1 MAITCTLGRDNIIKL
16 LDAVYKKM
24 LTTPAGE
31 TFDVKQYINY
41 MYNGFKE
48 AQGSDV
54 ALQYVQQIPYII
66 GSVEAQLGGEL
77 SLNIPI
83 EELRQITRAFR
94 NVDTGLSAIEKYLGL
109 APLTPEELAAEAKYK
124 ANTPVGTI
132 SDPIDPDAEIEEIE
146 LKSRTIFSGT
156 GQEFITLDP
165 TKKTDTTV
173 ERLDKDKTRIY
184 NTISRIHRTTF
195 QFDTTLGNPI
205 YQGQEI
211 TLVPI
216 ALNKMPDAQMTKETS
231 DLLLRMN
238 SINKNETGTGDVTL
252 PSEVFMLVISDK
264 KGVPL
269 YFDEDGNITTKEN
282 GKYAYQTLREVR
294 KDSSGKYIV
303 TNMYGKENK
312 IILPGEEARLRRK
325 EMGYSSSVEF
335 REKTGKTIQEFA
347 KEIEAEQQAE
357 AKQLYDLRQELIKGK
372 KFILPIT
379 GASEGVS
386 NTSIKNLKIN
396 QLESFYARESNG
408 KTLSELIIGN
418 IQTLDKPSYGFG
430 SGETVIKLGNGTIVQ
445 LDRSD
450 IKPDLATKI
459 AEVLTSD
466 ELTPTQ
472 RFDWYTQFYAKE
484 IVNIPNSTRRHQV
497 YIDKDTG
504 VLTFKYFTFTGKQI
518 ELSDSK
524 VNPSTT
530 LNLGDKN
537 LVEDNKKKIFEIL
550 MTGKTS
556 EAGKYYP
563 AKFDYSQPLLSSG
576 TYMDYVD
583 GERVEKSY
591 IDFLRQQDGEIILGK
606 KGVPLF
612 NAYVKFGLPTG
623 ILGEIT
629 NDQSEKVD
637 NRSEVRKFKDRMVE
651 VVLFAEPKS
660 ITAEVVRAFVS
671 NEDQVVAAMK
681 KGQKV
686 PEVYSLDVKIDG
698 QEGTHRIYGATAQ
711 PNVGDKLYLEVS
723 DEVFNGF
730 MYKDSVKLRTEVNG
744 NIIDM
749 GSLAETDFNNK
760 EARREPVPV
769 QTVTA
774 ERTAEADAVESVEPF
789 SKTVTGDQAKVG
801 DVNIT
806 NPPYTNQP
814 EDSTDIS
821 DLIDGFELNRSSKL
835 PNNVTAAQIEKAI
848 EWWKNSPLAQ
858 YIKLIQA
865 ANIVNSDVYA
875 KFVAAGA
882 RLITDKNL
890 DLDGKLGAIIIN
902 PTTGGTMVDGY
913 HEAWH
918 VFSQLFLTKEEKR
931 ALYDEVRKLKP
942 EYANLSSREIEEM
955 LAEDFRSYALNPK
968 VIKGQPKRN
977 TLFRRILNFLKKLFR
992 ITPSTADLI
1001 RGEELATEGVAG
1013 ELFQNLYFASKNPAL
1028 LNNYTPLI
1036 SNVLF
1041 DELNRGI
1048 EQVNND
1054 QEDALDEID
1063 SALVIESLDS
1073 LLSTVVDNTFEKKG
1087 ALDAAVSII
1096 SNENNKSQFFDF
1108 ARKRF
1113 LKDIE
1118 NIQGQLNVKPAVSFN
1133 SFETLQ
1139 NLEDN
1144 AVAIIRSNK
1153 GDDKYIFLKGQV
1165 EDFSNLNLDTKS
1177 GERIKG
1183 ELYKGT
1189 IEIIGDYYSHKTI
1202 KSKDKDAV
1210 DIIVVNSI
1218 EEAQAQFDA
1227 YEKGEATSFT
1237 DIELFPD
1244 RTVGAFEVDY
1254 DQAALLDNLRVLQA
1268 ATDNWD
1274 KVIKYFEEK
1283 SSFNIMTKKVKIQET
1298 DPEND
1303 TQDEDA
1309 QLDATKSQ
1317 KFDKGADVNLL
1328 EIVDKEVVYILK
1340 SLFAVTR
1347 DSRGKPVYEYNKLG
1361 YKKLAN
1367 YKKVWNAVV
1376 RATNSTKDPRQ
1387 MYKNIQ
1393 DAIATYP
1400 ELEQLIKFRLPNPES
1415 IGAEGTIGN
1424 KMRSFG
1430 IVTSFWSVFSLP
1442 RVPYMQLTVFRNQYE
1457 EVDNRGNKK
1466 ITRSETSGVEVTNAS
1481 TDISN
1486 TIRKFEASFAARL
1499 DSAFTRRDVDNNT
1512 TLKLDKIIE
1521 QFSDRSGNF
1530 KTGSEFLFLNAMGFN
1545 LDDLGKIKQE
1555 LSDPNNA
1562 KYFGVS
1568 YIFDTIRDLNN
1579 AQKAGSMTD
1588 GARRILNS
1596 FMRNPITALR
1606 NGIDPG
1612 VIGLKDSFVFKKGSK
1627 QSTQIDRIVTL
1638 QNKFGSTASTFSVQN
1653 PEKNRV
1659 NEHIND
1665 SSLTVIADAINTANG
1680 RTDMYR
1686 FGSTAKH
1693 LDPSINPFAES
1704 SLAIRSMFLPDNTRR
1719 PNRSVMVETISGTQT
1734 INTVIGQNGSIRD
1747 GAVTGSNTTS
1757 LDKRGKFIQEM
1768 HTFLKTGRVELM
1780 RPGSKS
1786 SSFGWRIDGGIA
1798 TSAINKKDAHLY
1810 VDIESLLPNTAGE
1823 ADAIE
1828 TIMIPY
1834 LSSELK
1840 RINIYNESPEAKNYV
1855 GYNREFKNGKT
1866 FGESFVYFDGILTED
1881 TQNEILEK
1889 VKSPGVKL
1897 QDYLKTDPELAKKIK
1912 AQIKGYFTNK
1922 TNELYNYLKQAPFV
1936 DKTLMDRLKFDNLT
1950 NEQREKTLVKAFMY
1964 NYWIHNMETSILFLG
1979 DIAQY
1984 DHKKQELHKRI
1995 SGLISNGPRVRTD
2008 IDAQTFSQYLGETSY
2023 AASENITPIMYKGYV
2038 NTAIMQ
2044 EVQRESI
2051 YADVIRKGLTADY
2064 ERRYKN
2070 RNIPNKEALIKERVE
2085 KEVAKY
2091 SAKELKEADGQGY
2104 ITFDAYR
2111 MLKVLQ
2117 KKWSDAQENL
2127 YQRIINKEDVKAS
2140 EIIEMFPVYKLQN
2153 FGFVEGTVLPVTA
2166 MHKFALMPL
2175 IPSMIKG
2182 TDFESLHRQMMR
2194 DNVHYATFESGS
2206 KVGHVAPTGSKADIV
2221 FEDAAQTII
2230 KKNIKFTVNTIH
2242 AGFLKEAASVNSKY
2256 KGETVFSTQLRA
2268 LITSGLYQQ
2277 GELVNK
2283 DYAPIVNEYKDTVDF
2298 YTELL
2303 KYELLNEIEYNKD
2316 GNKLVGKPDKFLK
2329 LIRENLER
2337 KDYPDHLL
2345 RQLQTNGDGTL
2356 KGDLSYFIDRKTIE
2370 KTILS
2375 IVEKRFVRQYVK
2387 GEPLV
2392 QVASTFS
2399 NGLIT
2404 GGPTFRNPTDAE
2416 RKAFMGTNN
2425 FPFYDT
2431 ETVDLGAKYKG
2442 LNKDEL
2448 KSRLDAMK
2456 RVETQYFT
2464 PINKYVFNIEL
2475 EYLEA
2480 LVSGKKPKGTT
2491 FEKPT
2496 SAMKVGIA
2504 LQGDFENLLYL
2515 KHIDGKPIE
2524 TRQRLNQM
2532 IKNEEWLDTEDN
2544 RKKITMAAVRIPV
2557 QGLNSME
2564 FMEVYEFLDPAA
2576 GNLIMLPTE
2585 IVAKSGGDFDVDKLT
2600 TFFPNID
2607 KNGNLYKPAASNKD
2621 FMAEADKIK
2630 DKKARKRFI
2639 EQQKFATQNQFI
2651 DSIRSILELPENY
2664 APLVRPNDTYILKDL
2679 ADKLQDDVSTYDK
2692 FTKQNGEI
2700 NMKGNKKILSPT
2712 TTLEPL
2718 YNLAK
2723 HEENLVGK
2731 AVLGI
2736 AAIENKL
2743 SPMFD
2748 AAGGKMPLTYKATK
2762 YVNGRYVVDTKN
2774 PADYDM
2780 RLNVRHNKIGDHISI
2795 SDTDTADGVDRI
2807 ADVFS
2812 QGMNGWVDV
2821 EKDEWIFYIQGNYE
2835 IAPTFL
2841 YLIKAGVPVKDAAYF
2856 VSQPMIREFAEQQRL
2871 IGGDYGAILGIAPS
2885 ASQFTKFQSARD
2897 VVNKYTARYLYA
2909 IMDGVRPD
2917 IEFNVEFRPVDDF
2930 REKPKPMMTNVK
2942 KKQLALEIQRGNINP
2957 LEILRVYPVKGGPSK
2972 ADIYFA
2978 PDLRNQLYYNAADF
2992 AIKKA
2997 ERVDGNFSV
3006 DMMQNI
3012 IESKKNI
3019 NDLNNE
3025 QIIAQMGMFL
3035 HFYEIQKQLM
3045 GLSAMK
3051 RLLKPDTKTY
3061 SNFQQV
3067 YLDDVNRDLLDEN
3080 SKIDQVTKERLFN
3093 QSIVSSLFDKKII
3106 TDVAA
3111 PMMDLINN
3119 SITNSAIKEIIATR
3133 DISSFGIGTD
3143 GVVAFIDAY
3152 KDAIVNFIYQN
3163 YLSNFVD
3170 AKGNIISVPETYRD
3184 ANVTNNKA
3192 LDNDA
3197 IYTDKGF
3204 IMNLDNIKRDYR
3216 EKAYLANSEAGTAY
3230 KNRDGLKP
3238 FNATEDPFT
3247 TEEQY
3252 IRYVLER
3259 AYQKSQ
3265 GLTGLQLNQ
3274 VSLMTVYNPS
3284 ALTKNT
3290 EYSYTK
3296 MVLDLVDE
3304 FPGLKSEYPVL
3315 EQLSARASRDSY
3327 LLTLNDR
3334 DVVDGS
3340 TKSQY
3345 AANIRALGNPRIQ
3358 KVRGDANN
3366 RISAIFSLLP
3376 KIAVYQHGNGTT
3388 PFGLEL
3394 VVPQETVITATK
3406 NAGDLFKVN
3415 YWTQDTLN
3423 LIFDKLV
3430 SVENNR
3436 KLFKN
3441 YLLTPVQINNP
3452 SNVRTDIEPSFD
3464 PEEIVSTVGQ
3474 QAPPVTPTNQ
3484 IDFQEDQN
3492 TGYAARTRINASADA
3507 TIALAT
3513 DFNSAGEK
3521 LTKSSVLAQNKMY
3534 IPIDASS
3541 IQVTAERVNRI
3552 VDMLNSV
3559 NARTLNIAGNGIY
3572 TMRGKYTQA
3581 QVDNFTYGL
3590 LKAVTESPRLNNKI
3604 ESVRSGGQTGF
3615 DEAGAKA
3622 GIRLGLPTIVLAPK
3636 GWKFRNISG
3645 VDISS
3650 ESSFKSRFSNIGSTA
3665 SDELFGLDI
3674 SNQQNL
3680 EFQTGTLNQVSNFL
3694 DAVGIEQRL
3703 VPEILSANGSV
3714 VDNAL
3719 AVANFMQGTV
3729 DIIDQFE
3736 KRPLAWNKLPEEAA
3750 HFWYRLL
3757 KADSPLKKALWD
3769 AHETSVKNN
3778 ELYRTQYGNLV
3789 SSPED
3794 LTEESIGQL
3803 IAAAIKRVETNE
3815 STQEDKSF
3823 FTRFIN
3829 FIKRVLGIY
3838 KQNET
3843 KEDIFEVA
3851 AIKILSSDLS
3861 DLMTWQEYLELSNQA
3876 FPDTA
3881 ITEASIDPVD
3891 YAYFQDNLLITTDE
3905 DGNNFFAVQ
3914 NSPLFATVEEL
3925 DNWVYANTSYAE
3937 DSKKVIQEIQDQK
3950 VFVDRLL
3957 NKTYKKKTRYLRKTI
3972 DKLYSIYGKRTINLI
3987 DGPNVAYGAYV
3998 DSPESRFSVSNLQLT
4013 EKLTPAEKRDLE
4025 QSRNYSTIT
4034 PTLKALPQILT
4045 KYKKNP
4051 ISLSEK
4057 LKVDGVKKEELA
4069 LLQNVIDAIKAEN
4082 PSKKSITAEEF
4093 VNEAYMFLEANY
4105 MLGFA
4110 NERDHL
4116 DYNIYQ
4122 TFNEQRLPSGDPV
4135 LHQKISLRFNDT
4147 YYKQGGH
4154 FQQAPSAFA
4163 SLTLFPQNK
4172 KGDLAV
4178 LLHEIQNDNIEGL
4191 REGTDKLEKYT
4202 NPLESYLE
4210 DLERG
4215 LERARK
4221 TAKQGNLDVS
4231 KTNPLDLKIFRNP
4244 VYRRVVENQ
4253 FTDNSGDFTRFMDLY
4268 RNDLVYLEKPEVHTD
4283 QIRFQNNRIDELYT
4297 TIRILKNVQ
4306 ASGGIEQFMSDS
4318 DRAIIEERISRSNE
4332 TFDPRANFTFPQE
4345 VYNRIIEK
4353 IKAKYP
4359 NFSDSSIEYYDVMK
4373 TLIPAYAPRTNRTK
4387 LNTSMNYFL
4396 KVVAPQ
4402 KLSDIINKKIASA
4415 KQVILTNIRQR
4426 NKAYFTDRMLKLTLD
4441 EYKDLVNNINYN
4453 YNELVRLGK
4462 SAADEAI
4469 NQRLSTEGT
4478 NIEELISDLEAEAEK
4493 ARQKAEKLS
4502 SKQAGA
4508 IEGAKINLEK
4518 LLSVELNYFMPL
4530 VHQVLQTHIK
4540 QYGKD
4545 TPLYFSGSDITERTQ
4560 GGTGRTALIYAGPE
4574 EVKYSKA
4581 EIDLIKYQLAYDESL
4596 TLNNNNYNIVITK
4609 DSVTADPIPQDELDF
4624 ALKAL
4629 TEAKKNPE
4637 TNNRII
4643 GNQVAITKASPISV
4657 GPIYTMLS
4665 RVPGVSLVYQPSIE
4679 GIQGSPG
4686 GYLVDLTNYNFNQ
4699 PFLFGLDFTAQQKKE
4714 QSYPKIIFD
4723 KSNIQKIMN
4732 GTKIIT
4738 NRLNALTGDSEFYT
4752 MDNGAIV
4759 KVKYLGEATVNNK
4772 TDVVTIT
4779 NKETGSK
4786 TTRTLD
4792 QFAKAEGFK
4801 SAADF
4806 KKNNLFSASFI
4817 NRGQA
4822 RQVYQVEP
4830 VNSVRNVS
4838 EGSISPEANP
4848 EITEFNT
4855 YLEENSGTFPKEFN
4869 SSNGRRYLLNDNNLY
4884 DLVSPDGKTM
4894 YLRNMD
4900 LRTGK
4905 VERVPEVVV
4914 PVTEERKKQSIRD
4927 IKEMINLM
4935 SLDLAMA
4942 EDGYNIFQLMED
4954 IKNATT
4960 MSEVERIEEIIRKY
4974 TC

>member
-31 TFDVKQYINY
+31 TFNVNQYINY
-41 MYNGFKE
+41 MYKGFE
-48 AQGSDV
+48 NAQGRDI
-54 ALQYVQQIPYII
+54 ALQYIQQIPYII

-94 NVDTGLSAIEKYLGL
+94 NADTGLAAIEKYLGL

-124 ANTPVGTI
+124 ANNPVGTT
-132 SDPIDPDAEIEEIE
+132 STPVDPDAEIEDIE

-173 ERLDKDKTRIY
+173 ERLDRDKTRIY
-184 NTISRIHRTTF
+184 NSISRIHRTTF

-216 ALNKMPDAQMTKETS
+216 ALNKMPAAQMAKETA
-231 DLLLRMN
+231 DLLARMN
-238 SINKNETGTGDVTL
+238 AINKEETGTGDVTP

-264 KGVPL
+264 KGNPL

-294 KDSSGKYIV
+294 KDSTGKYIV

-312 IILPGEEARLRRK
+312 IILPGEEARLRMK
-325 EMGYSSSVEF
+325 EMGYSSRVEF
-335 REKTGKTIQEFA
+335 REKTGKTIEEFT

-372 KFILPIT
+372 RLLLPIT

-408 KTLSELIIGN
+408 KTLSELILGN
-418 IQTLDKPSYGFG
+418 IQTLDKPSYGFS
-430 SGETVIKLGNGTIVQ
+430 SGETIIKLGNGTIVQ

-450 IKPDLATKI
+450 IKSDLATKI

-466 ELTPTQ
+466 QLTATQ
-472 RFDWYTQFYAKE
+472 KFDWYSQFYAKE
-484 IVNIPNSTRRHQV
+484 IVDIPNSTRRHQV
-497 YIDKDTG
+497 YFDKDTG
-504 VLTFKYFTFTGKQI
+504 VLTFKYFTLTGKQV

-530 LNLGDKN
+530 LNLEDKN
-537 LVEDNKKKIFEIL
+537 LAKNNKEKIFEIL
-550 MTGKTS
+550 MNGKTS

-563 AKFDYSQPLLSSG
+563 AKFDYSQPLLSRG
-576 TYMDYVD
+576 TYTDYVD
-583 GERVEKSY
+583 GEFVEKNY
-591 IDFLRQQDGEIILGK
+591 IDFLRQQDGEIMLGK

-612 NAYVKFGLPTG
+612 NAYIKFALPTG

-629 NDQSEKVD
+629 NDQSEEVD
-637 NRSEVRKFKDRMVE
+637 NRSEVRKFKDKMVE

-671 NEDQVVAAMK
+671 NEDQIVAAMK

-730 MYKDSVKLRTEVNG
+730 LYKDSVKLRTEVNG

-749 GSLAETDFNNK
+749 GSLAETDFNSK
-760 EARREPVPV
+760 EARREGVPV

-774 ERTAEADAVESVEPF
+774 ERAAEADAVESIKPF
-789 SKTVTGDQAKVG
+789 SKTVTEDQAKTG

-821 DLIDGFELNRSSKL
+821 DLIDNFELERSSKL
-835 PNNVTAAQIEKAI
+835 PNAVTAAQIEKAI
-848 EWWKNSPLAQ
+848 EWWKNSPLAK

-875 KFVAAGA
+875 KFVVSGA
-882 RLITDKNL
+882 RLITDMSL
-890 DLDGKLGAIIIN
+890 DLDGKLGAILIN
-902 PTTGGTMVDGY
+902 STTGGTMVDAY

-918 VFSQLFLTKEEKR
+918 VFSQLFLTREEKK

-942 EYANLSSREIEEM
+942 EYAKLSSREIEEM

-968 VIKGQPKRN
+968 VIKNQPKRN

-992 ITPSTADLI
+992 IKPSTADLI

-1063 SALVIESLDS
+1063 SALVVESLDS
-1073 LLSTVVDNTFEKKG
+1073 LLSTVVDSTFEKKG

-1096 SNENNKSQFFDF
+1096 SNEKNKSQFFDF
-1108 ARKRF
+1108 AEKRF

-1118 NIQGQLNVKPAVSFN
+1118 NIQGQLNVKPAKSFN

-1144 AVAIIRSNK
+1144 AVAIIRSSK

-1227 YEKGEATSFT
+1227 YKKGEATSFT

-1244 RTVGAFEVDY
+1244 RTVGVFEVDY

-1283 SSFNIMTKKVKIQET
+1283 SSFNIMTKKVRVQET
-1298 DPEND
+1298 DPESD

-1347 DSRGKPVYEYNKLG
+1347 DSKGKPVYEYNKLG

-1387 MYKNIQ
+1387 MYRNIQ

-1400 ELEQLIKFRLPNPES
+1400 ELEQLIKYRLPNPES

-1457 EVDNRGNKK
+1457 EIDNRENRN
-1466 ITRSETSGVEVTNAS
+1466 IIASETTGVEVTNAS

-1486 TIRKFEASFAARL
+1486 TIRKFEASFSARL
-1499 DSAFTRRDVDNNT
+1499 DSTFTKRDQDNNT
-1512 TLKLDKIIE
+1512 TLRLDKIIE

-1579 AQKAGSMTD
+1579 AQRAGSMSD
-1588 GARRILNS
+1588 SARRILNN
-1596 FMRNPITALR
+1596 FMRNPITTLR

-1627 QSTQIDRIVTL
+1627 QSTQIDRIVAL
-1638 QNKFGSTASTFSVQN
+1638 QNKYGSTASTFSVQN

-1659 NEHIND
+1659 NEHVND
-1665 SSLTVIADAINTANG
+1665 SSLTVITDAINTALN

-1704 SLAIRSMFLPDNTRR
+1704 SLAIRSMFLPEGSQR
-1719 PNRSVMVETISGTQT
+1719 PNRSIKVEMISGTQT
-1734 INTVIGQNGSIRD
+1734 INTIISENGSIRD

-1798 TSAINKKDAHLY
+1798 TTAINKKDAHLY
-1810 VDIESLLPNTAGE
+1810 VDIESLLPNAAGE
-1823 ADAIE
+1823 ADTIE

-1866 FGESFVYFDGILTED
+1866 FGESFVYFDGILTER

-1889 VKSPGVKL
+1889 VKSPGVRL
-1897 QDYLKTDPELAKKIK
+1897 QDYLKTDPELAKKIR
-1912 AQIKGYFTNK
+1912 AEIKGYFTNK
-1922 TNELYNYLKQAPFV
+1922 TNELYRYLKEAAFV
-1936 DKTLMDRLKFDNLT
+1936 DKTLIDRLKFDNLT
-1950 NEQREKTLVKAFMY
+1950 NEQKEKTLVKAFMY

-1995 SGLISNGPRVRTD
+1995 SGLISNGPRIRSD

-2070 RNIPNKEALIKERVE
+2070 RNIPNKEVLIKERVE

-2111 MLKVLQ
+2111 MLKVFQ

-2182 TDFESLHRQMMR
+2182 TDFESLHRQMMTE
-2194 DNVHYATFESGS
+2194 NVHYATFESGS
-2206 KVGHVAPTGSKADIV
+2206 KVNHVAPTGSKADIV
-2221 FEDAAQTII
+2221 FEDAAQTVV
-2230 KKNIKFTVNTIH
+2230 KKNIKFTVNSIH

-2268 LITSGLYQQ
+2268 LVTGGLYHQ
-2277 GELVNK
+2277 GKLV
-2283 DYAPIVNEYKDTVDF
+2283 DESYAPIVNQYKDTVDF

-2316 GNKLVGKPDKFLK
+2316 GNQLVGKPDKFLK

-2375 IVEKRFVRQYVK
+2375 IVEKRFVRQYVN

-2399 NGLIT
+2399 GGLIT
-2404 GGPTFRNPTDAE
+2404 GGPRFEKPTDAE
-2416 RKAFMGTNN
+2416 RKKFLGTNN
-2425 FPFYDT
+2425 LPFYHPGED
-2431 ETVDLGAKYKG
+2431 
-2442 LNKDEL
+2442 
-2448 KSRLDAMK
+2448 
-2456 RVETQYFT
+2456 
-2464 PINKYVFNIEL
+2464 
-2475 EYLEA
+2475 
-2480 LVSGKKPKGTT
+2480 GKTR
-2491 FEKPT
+2491 
-2496 SAMKVGIA
+2496 AMKVAIA
-2504 LQGDFENLLYL
+2504 LQGDFENLLNL

-2524 TRQRLNQM
+2524 TRQRLNEM
-2532 IKNEEWLDTEDN
+2532 IKNEEWLNTEDN

-2585 IVAKSGGDFDVDKLT
+2585 IVAKSGGDYDVDKLT

-2607 KNGNLYKPAASNKD
+2607 KNGNLYKPATSNKD
-2621 FMAEADKIK
+2621 FMAEANKIK

-2651 DSIRSILELPENY
+2651 DSIRSILELPENF

-2692 FTKQNGEI
+2692 FTKHNGEV
-2700 NMKGNKKILSPT
+2700 NMKGNKKIISPT

-2718 YNLAK
+2718 YNLSK

-2736 AAIENKL
+2736 AAVENKL

-2762 YVNGRYVVDTKN
+2762 YDRATGRYVVDTKN
-2774 PADYDM
+2774 PTSYEM
-2780 RLNVRHNKIGDHISI
+2780 RLILRHNKIGDHISI
-2795 SDTDTADGVDRI
+2795 SDTDTADGIDRI
-2807 ADVFS
+2807 ADVYS

-2841 YLIKAGVPVKDAAYF
+2841 YLIKAGVPVRDAAYF

-2897 VVNKYTARYLYA
+2897 VVDKYTARYLYA
-2909 IMDGVRPD
+2909 IMDGVFPKT
-2917 IEFNVEFRPVDDF
+2917 EFNVEFRPAGDY
-2930 REKPKPMMTNVK
+2930 RQKPKQQMLNVTK
-2942 KKQLALEIQRGNINP
+2942 AQLAKEIRDGKINP
-2957 LEILRVYPVKGGPSK
+2957 LEIMRIRSVKGSPTRP
-2972 ADIYFA
+2972 DIYLA
-2978 PDLRNQLYYNAADF
+2978 PDLRNEVYYDATSF
-2992 AIKKA
+2992 AIKNA

-3006 DMMQNI
+3006 DTMQDI
-3012 IESKKNI
+3012 IESKKDV
-3019 NDLNNE
+3019 NDLNNQ
-3025 QIIAQMGMFL
+3025 QIIAQMAMFL

-3080 SKIDQVTKERLFN
+3080 SKIDQLTKDKLFN
-3093 QSIVSSLFDKKII
+3093 QSIVSSLFDKAII

-3119 SITNSAIKEIIATR
+3119 PITNRAIKNIIASR
-3133 DISSFGIGTD
+3133 DISSFGTGTD

-3170 AKGNIISVPETYRD
+3170 ARGRLISVPETYRD
-3184 ANVTNNKA
+3184 VNVTNNKA

-3204 IMNLDNIKRDYR
+3204 IINLDNIKRDYR
-3216 EKAYLANSEAGTAY
+3216 EKVYLASSEAGTAY

-3238 FNATEDPFT
+3238 FNTTEDPFT

-3252 IRYVLER
+3252 IRYVIER
-3259 AYQKSQ
+3259 AYQQKQ

-3274 VSLMTVYNPS
+3274 VALMTVYNPT

-3358 KVRGDANN
+3358 KVKGDANN

-3394 VVPQETVITATK
+3394 VVPQETVMTATK

-3423 LIFDKLV
+3423 LIFNKLV
-3430 SVENNR
+3430 STENNR

-3441 YLLTPVQINNP
+3441 FLVTPIEISNP
-3452 SNVRTDIEPSFD
+3452 ANVRVDIEPSSD

-3474 QAPPVTPTNQ
+3474 QVPSVTPTNQ
-3484 IDFQEDQN
+3484 IDFQEDQSS
-3492 TGYAARTRINASADA
+3492 GYATRTRINASADA

-3513 DFNSAGEK
+3513 DFNSAGER
-3521 LTKSSVLAQNKMY
+3521 LTKSSVLGQNKMY
-3534 IPIDASS
+3534 IPIDAKSLD
-3541 IQVTAERVNRI
+3541 VTAERVNRI

-3559 NARTLNIAGNGIY
+3559 NAKTLNIAGNGIY
-3572 TMRGKYTQA
+3572 TMKGKYTQA
-3581 QVDNFTYGL
+3581 QVDNFTYAL
-3590 LKAVTESPRLNNKI
+3590 LRAVVESPRLNNKI
-3604 ESVRSGGQTGF
+3604 ESIRSGGQTGF

-3622 GIRLGLPTIVLAPK
+3622 GIRLGLPTTVLAPK

-3650 ESSFKSRFSNIGSTA
+3650 ESSFKSRFSNTNNT

-3674 SNQQNL
+3674 LNQQNL
-3680 EFQTGTLNQVSNFL
+3680 EFQTQTLNQVSNFL

-3703 VPEILSANGSV
+3703 VPEILSGNGSV
-3714 VDNAL
+3714 IDNAL
-3719 AVANFMQGTV
+3719 AVANFMEGTV

-3769 AHETSVKNN
+3769 AHEVSIKNN

-3823 FTRFIN
+3823 FARFIN

-3838 KQNET
+3838 KQNKN

-3861 DLMTWQEYLELSNQA
+3861 DLMTWQEYLELNNQA

-3905 DGNNFFAVQ
+3905 EGNNFFAVQ

-3950 VFVDRLL
+3950 AFVDRLL
-3957 NKTYKKKTRYLRKTI
+3957 NKTYKKRTRYLRKTI
-3972 DKLYSIYGKRTINLI
+3972 DKLYYIYDQSTVSLV

-3998 DSPESRFSVSNLQLT
+3998 ASPESIFSTSNLKLT
-4013 EKLTPAEKRDLE
+4013 EKLTAGEKRDLE
-4025 QSRNYSTIT
+4025 QARNYTNIT
-4034 PTLKALPQILT
+4034 PTLKSLPQILT

-4082 PSKKSITAEEF
+4082 PGKKSITAEEF
-4093 VNEAYMFLEANY
+4093 VNEAYVFLETNY

-4110 NERDHL
+4110 NEQQYL
-4116 DYNIYQ
+4116 DYRIDDIFNTQ
-4122 TFNEQRLPSGDPV
+4122 TLPSGDPV

-4147 YYKQGGH
+4147 YYKWGPH
-4154 FQQAPSAFA
+4154 FSQSPSAFA
-4163 SLTLFPQNK
+4163 NLTLFPQNK
-4172 KGDLAV
+4172 KGELAV
-4178 LLHEIQNDNIEGL
+4178 LLHEIQNDHIEQL
-4191 REGTDKLEKYT
+4191 REGTTKLENYS
-4202 NPLESYLE
+4202 NPLEAYLE
-4210 DLERG
+4210 DLEKG
-4215 LERARK
+4215 LEKARK
-4221 TAKQGNLDVS
+4221 KAKEGNLSVDTVD
-4231 KTNPLDLKIFRNP
+4231 PLNLRIFKSP
-4244 VYRRVVENQ
+4244 VYQRVVNNM
-4253 FTDNSGDFTRFMDLY
+4253 FTDNSGDYARFMGMYKD
-4268 RNDLVYLEKPEVHTD
+4268 DQVYLEKPEEYTNT
-4283 QIRFQNNRIDELYT
+4283 IRFQNDRIDKLYT
-4297 TIRILKNVQ
+4297 NMRIFKSIQ
-4306 ASGGIEQFMSDS
+4306 ASGGIEQFISDS
-4318 DRAIIEERISRSNE
+4318 DKAIIEERINRSNE
-4332 TFDPRANFTFPQE
+4332 TYDPRAYFSFPQE
-4345 VYNRIIEK
+4345 VFTGMIEK

-4359 NFSDSSIEYYDVMK
+4359 NFNESQIDYFDVMS
-4373 TLIPAYAPRTNRTK
+4373 TLVPAYAPRTNRTK

-4396 KVVAPQ
+4396 KVVAVE
-4402 KLSDIINKKIASA
+4402 KLNSVINKKIGDA
-4415 KQVILTNIRQR
+4415 KKLILSSIKQR
-4426 NKAYFTDRMLKLTLD
+4426 NRAYFVESMLKLTLD
-4441 EYKDLVNNINYN
+4441 EYKVLVNNIKYN
-4453 YNELVRLGK
+4453 YDELIRLRDLAK
-4462 SAADEAI
+4462 DELI
-4469 NQRLSTEGT
+4469 NQRVLEEG
-4478 NIEELISDLEAEAEK
+4478 ISVEEIISNLESEAEV
-4493 ARQKAEKLS
+4493 ARQKAEELS
-4502 SKQAGA
+4502 IKQAGA
-4508 IEGAKINLEK
+4508 IEGARADLEK
-4518 LLSVELNYFMPL
+4518 LLLVELNYFMPL
-4530 VHQVLQTHIK
+4530 IHQVLQTHIK

-4545 TPLYFSGSDITERTQ
+4545 TPLYFSGSDVTILTQ
-4560 GGTGRTALIYAGPE
+4560 GGTGRTAQIYAGPE

-4581 EIDLIKYQLAYDESL
+4581 EIDLIKFKLAYDESL
-4596 TLNNNNYNIVITK
+4596 TLNNNDYNIVVTK

-4643 GNQVAITKASPISV
+4643 TNQVALTKASPISV
-4657 GPIYTMLS
+4657 GAIYTMLS
-4665 RVPGVSLVYQPSIE
+4665 KVPGVSLVYQPSID
-4679 GIQGSPG
+4679 GIRGNTG

-4699 PFLFGLDFTAQQKKE
+4699 PLLFGLDFTAQQKKE
-4714 QSYPKIIFD
+4714 NSYPKITFD

-4772 TDVVTIT
+4772 TDIVTIT
-4779 NKETGSK
+4779 NKETGLK

-4806 KKNNLFSASFI
+4806 KKNSLFSASFI
-4817 NRGQA
+4817 NRGQT

-4848 EITEFNT
+4848 EITEFKT
-4855 YLEENSGTFPKEFN
+4855 YLEENGGTFPKEFN

-4900 LRTGK
+4900 LTTGK
-4905 VERVPEVVV
+4905 VEKVPEVVT

-4927 IKEMINLM
+4927 IREMINLM
-4935 SLDLAMA
+4935 SLDLVMA

>member
-31 TFDVKQYINY
+31 TFDVNQYINY
-41 MYNGFKE
+41 MYNGFKK

-54 ALQYVQQIPYII
+54 ALQYIQQIPYII

-77 SLNIPI
+77 SLNMPI

-109 APLTPEELAAEAKYK
+109 APLTPEELAAEANYK
-124 ANTPVGTI
+124 ANNPVGTT

-165 TKKTDTTV
+165 TKKTQTTV
-173 ERLDKDKTRIY
+173 ERLDRDKTRIY

-216 ALNKMPDAQMTKETS
+216 ALNRMPDAQMTKETS
-231 DLLLRMN
+231 DLLIRMN
-238 SINKNETGTGDVTL
+238 SIEAQGTGTGKVTL

-264 KGVPL
+264 QGKPL

-294 KDSSGKYIV
+294 RDSSGKFVV
-303 TNMYGKENK
+303 TNMYGIENK
-312 IILPGEEARLRRK
+312 IILPAEEARLRMK
-325 EMGYSSSVEF
+325 EMGYSTPVEF
-335 REKTGKTIQEFA
+335 KAKTGKTIQQFA
-347 KEIEAEQQAE
+347 AEIEAEQQAE
-357 AKQLYDLRQELIKGK
+357 AKQLYDLRQKLIKGE

-430 SGETVIKLGNGTIVQ
+430 SGETIIKLGNGTIVQ

-450 IKPDLATKI
+450 IKSDLATKI

-472 RFDWYTQFYAKE
+472 KFDWYSQFYAKE
-484 IVNIPNSTRRHQV
+484 IVDIPNSTRRHQV
-497 YIDKDTG
+497 YFDRDTN
-504 VLTFKYFTFTGKQI
+504 VITFKYFAFTGKQV

-530 LNLGDKN
+530 LNLEDKN
-537 LVEDNKKKIFEIL
+537 LKESNKKKIFEIL
-550 MTGKTS
+550 MNGKTS
-556 EAGKYYP
+556 ESGKYYA
-563 AKFDYSQPLLSSG
+563 AKFDYSQPLLSKG

-583 GERVEKSY
+583 GERVEKNY

-623 ILGEIT
+623 VLGEIT
-629 NDQSEKVD
+629 NDQSEEVD
-637 NRSEVRKFKDRMVE
+637 NRSEVRKFKDKMVE
-651 VVLFAEPKS
+651 AILFADPKS
-660 ITAEVVRAFVS
+660 ITGEVV
-671 NEDQVVAAMK
+671 
-681 KGQKV
+681 
-686 PEVYSLDVKIDG
+686 EVRETQTKDGSTYTLDVKIDG
-698 QEGTHRIYGATAQ
+698 QEGVHKFYLSSKAK
-711 PNVGDKLYLEVS
+711 VGDKIYLEVR
-723 DEVFNGF
+723 DVIDNGF
-730 MYKDSVKLRTEVNG
+730 LFKDVVKAYAEVEG
-744 NIIDM
+744 RIYDM
-749 GSLAETDFNNK
+749 GSLAERDFK
-760 EARREPVPV
+760 ADEPIREPIPV

-774 ERTAEADAVESVEPF
+774 ERAAEDEAVESVEPF
-789 SKTVTGDQAKVG
+789 SKTVTEDQAKAG

-821 DLIDGFELNRSSKL
+821 DLIDNFELDRSASL
-835 PNNVTAAQIEKAI
+835 PNGVTAAQVENAI
-848 EWWKNSPLAQ
+848 KWWKNSPLSK
-858 YIKLIQA
+858 YIRLFPA
-865 ANIVNSDVYA
+865 ANIVNSNVYG

-882 RLITDKNL
+882 RLITDMNL
-890 DLDGKLGAIIIN
+890 DLDGKMGAILIN
-902 PTTGGTMVDGY
+902 PTTGGTMVDAY

-918 VFSQLFLTKEEKR
+918 VFSQLFLTKEEKT
-931 ALYDEVRKLKP
+931 ALYNEVRKLKP
-942 EYANLSSREIEEM
+942 EYANLSAREVEEM

-1036 SNVLF
+1036 TNVAL

-1048 EQVNND
+1048 EQVNNN

-1087 ALDAAVSII
+1087 ALDAAISII

-1118 NIQGQLNVKPAVSFN
+1118 NIQGQLNVKPAKSFN

-1144 AVAIIRSNK
+1144 AVAIIRSK
-1153 GDDKYIFLKGQV
+1153 EGDDKYIFLKGQV

-1210 DIIVVNSI
+1210 DIIVVNSL

-1227 YEKGEATSFT
+1227 YEKDDDTSFT

-1268 ATDNWD
+1268 ARDNWD

-1283 SSFNIMTKKVKIQET
+1283 SSFNIMTKKVRIQET

-1347 DSRGKPVYEYNKLG
+1347 DSRGKPIYEYNKLG

-1457 EVDNRGNKK
+1457 EIDNKGNKK

-1499 DSAFTRRDVDNNT
+1499 DSAFTRRDADNNT
-1512 TLKLDKIIE
+1512 ILKLDKIIE

-1568 YIFDTIRDLNN
+1568 YIFDTIKDLNN
-1579 AQKAGSMTD
+1579 AQKAGSMSD
-1588 GARRILNS
+1588 GARRILNN

-1659 NEHIND
+1659 NEHVND

-1704 SLAIRSMFLPDNTRR
+1704 SLAIRSMFLPDNTKR

-1734 INTVIGQNGSIRD
+1734 INTIIGQNGSIRD
-1747 GAVTGSNTTS
+1747 GAITGSNTTS

-1780 RPGSKS
+1780 RPGSKN
-1786 SSFGWRIDGGIA
+1786 SSFGWKIDGGIA

-1823 ADAIE
+1823 ADTIE

-1866 FGESFVYFDGILTED
+1866 FGESFVYFDGILTEN

-1912 AQIKGYFTNK
+1912 AEIKGYFTNK

-1995 SGLISNGPRVRTD
+1995 SGLISNGPRVRSD
-2008 IDAQTFSQYLGETSY
+2008 LDAQTFSQYLGETSY
-2023 AASENITPIMYKGYV
+2023 AASENMAPIMYKGYV

-2091 SAKELKEADGQGY
+2091 SADELKEADGQGY

-2117 KKWSDAQENL
+2117 NKWSDPQENL
-2127 YQRIINKEDVKAS
+2127 YQRIVNKEDVKAS

-2182 TDFESLHRQMMR
+2182 TDFESLHKQMMTE
-2194 DNVHYATFESGS
+2194 NVHYATFESGS

-2221 FEDAAQTII
+2221 FEDAAQTIV

-2277 GELVNK
+2277 GQLVNK
-2283 DYAPIVNEYKDTVDF
+2283 DYAPIVNEYKETVDF
-2298 YTELL
+2298 YTDLL

-2345 RQLQTNGDGTL
+2345 RQLQTNSDGTL

-2404 GGPTFRNPTDAE
+2404 GGPRFEKPTDAE
-2416 RKAFMGTNN
+2416 RKKFLGTNN
-2425 FPFYDT
+2425 LPFYHPGED
-2431 ETVDLGAKYKG
+2431 
-2442 LNKDEL
+2442 
-2448 KSRLDAMK
+2448 
-2456 RVETQYFT
+2456 
-2464 PINKYVFNIEL
+2464 
-2475 EYLEA
+2475 
-2480 LVSGKKPKGTT
+2480 GKTN
-2491 FEKPT
+2491 
-2496 SAMKVGIA
+2496 AMKVAIA
-2504 LQGDFENLLYL
+2504 LQGDFENLLNL

-2524 TRQRLNQM
+2524 TRQRLNEM
-2532 IKNEEWLDTEDN
+2532 IKNEKWLDTEDN

-2607 KNGNLYKPAASNKD
+2607 KNGNLYKAPASNKD
-2621 FMAEADKIK
+2621 FMAEANKIK
-2630 DKKARKRFI
+2630 DKKARKKFI

-2774 PADYDM
+2774 PAEYNM
-2780 RLNVRHNKIGDHISI
+2780 RLNLRHNKIGDHISI
-2795 SDTDTADGVDRI
+2795 SDTDTADGIDKI
-2807 ADVFS
+2807 ADVYS

-2841 YLIKAGVPVKDAAYF
+2841 YLIKAGVPVRDAAYF

-2930 REKPKPMMTNVK
+2930 REQPKPVMTKVK
-2942 KKQLALEIQRGNINP
+2942 KRQLALEIQRGNINP
-2957 LEILRVYPVKGGPSK
+2957 LEIMRIYPEKGGPSK

-3006 DMMQNI
+3006 DMMQDI
-3012 IESKKNI
+3012 IEGKKNV

-3080 SKIDQVTKERLFN
+3080 SKIDQVTKERLFK
-3093 QSIVSSLFDKKII
+3093 QSIVSSLFDKSII

-3119 SITNSAIKEIIATR
+3119 SITNNAIKEIIATR

-3170 AKGNIISVPETYRD
+3170 ARGNIISVPETYRD

-3204 IMNLDNIKRDYR
+3204 IINLDNIKRDYR

-3238 FNATEDPFT
+3238 FNITEDPFT

-3259 AYQKSQ
+3259 AYQKTQ

-3304 FPGLKSEYPVL
+3304 FPGLRSEYPVL

-3394 VVPQETVITATK
+3394 VVPQETVIAATR
-3406 NAGDLFKVN
+3406 NAGDLFKLN

-3430 SVENNR
+3430 SIENNR

-3452 SNVRTDIEPSFD
+3452 SNVRTVIEPSFD

-3474 QAPPVTPTNQ
+3474 QTQPVTPINQ

-3541 IQVTAERVNRI
+3541 IEVTAERVNRI

-3559 NARTLNIAGNGIY
+3559 NAKTLNIAGNGIY

-3581 QVDNFTYGL
+3581 QIDNFTYGL

-3650 ESSFKSRFSNIGSTA
+3650 ESSFKSRFSNINSTA

-3803 IAAAIKRVETNE
+3803 IAAAIKRVETRE
-3815 STQEDKSF
+3815 STPEDKSF

-3861 DLMTWQEYLELSNQA
+3861 DLMTWEEYLELSNQA

-3905 DGNNFFAVQ
+3905 EGNNLFAVAD
-3914 NSPLFATVEEL
+3914 SPLFSTIEEL
-3925 DNWVYANTSYAE
+3925 DSWVYANTNYAQ
-3937 DSKKVIQEIQDQK
+3937 DSKQVIQQIEDQK
-3950 VFVDRLL
+3950 KFVDRLL
-3957 NKTYKKKTRYLRKTI
+3957 NKTYKRKTRYLRKTLN
-3972 DKLYSIYGKRTINLI
+3972 KLYSIYDKGMPTIPMYLQ
-3987 DGPNVAYGAYV
+3987 NV
-3998 DSPESRFSVSNLQLT
+3998 ESRFATGSSLSLT
-4013 EKLTPAEKRDLE
+4013 KKLTPEERKDLE
-4025 QSRNYSTIT
+4025 TARDYQTIT
-4034 PTLKALPQILT
+4034 PTLKAIPQILT

-4069 LLQNVIDAIKAEN
+4069 LLQNVIEAIKAEN
-4082 PSKKSITAEEF
+4082 PNKKSITAEEF
-4093 VNEAYMFLEANY
+4093 VNEAYVFLETNY

-4110 NERDHL
+4110 NELDHL
-4116 DYNIYQ
+4116 DYMVYN
-4122 TFNEQRLPSGDPV
+4122 TFEDTRLPSGDPV

-4147 YYKQGGH
+4147 YYKRAPH
-4154 FQQAPSAFA
+4154 FSLAPSAFA
-4163 SLTLFPQNK
+4163 SLTAFPQDK
-4172 KGDLAV
+4172 SGRVAV
-4178 LLHEIQNDNIEGL
+4178 LLHEIQNDQIETL
-4191 REGTDKLEKYT
+4191 REGTSRLKTLS
-4202 NPLESYLE
+4202 NPLQKYVDEMTDVMKDAEAQVATGGFEILSNDPKYL
-4210 DLERG
+4210 
-4215 LERARK
+4215 
-4221 TAKQGNLDVS
+4221 N
-4231 KTNPLDLKIFRNP
+4231 IFKSP
-4244 VYRRVVENQ
+4244 VYQRVIDNRLKDDDFSYKQ
-4253 FTDNSGDFTRFMDLY
+4253 FRDLY
-4268 RNDLVYLEKPEVHTD
+4268 QHDQVYLEQPSQYTD
-4283 QIRFQNNRIDELYT
+4283 IIRRQQELLDGLYTQTRIVNSIRSTGGFEQFLSEDDKQMIKKAIEDANRTTGNNR
-4297 TIRILKNVQ
+4297 Q
-4306 ASGGIEQFMSDS
+4306 SFQFPEQVYKDMFSKIQKKFPAF
-4318 DRAIIEERISRSNE
+4318 DRAA
-4332 TFDPRANFTFPQE
+4332 FDTMFSQQYGGVIKPQ
-4345 VYNRIIEK
+4345 YQ
-4353 IKAKYP
+4353 
-4359 NFSDSSIEYYDVMK
+4359 
-4373 TLIPAYAPRTNRTK
+4373 PRTNRTQ
-4387 LNTSMNYFL
+4387 LNTSVNYFL
-4396 KVVAPQ
+4396 KVVLPNAITNSLN
-4402 KLSDIINKKIASA
+4402 KDIANKKQFVLSNIA
-4415 KQVILTNIRQR
+4415 NR
-4426 NKAYFTDRMLKLTLD
+4426 NKAYFVERMLKLTRD
-4441 EYKDLVNNINYN
+4441 EYNVLVNNINYN
-4453 YNELVRLGK
+4453 YNELVRLR
-4462 SAADEAI
+4462 DEASAI
-4469 NQRLSTEGT
+4469 ALNERMAQDYDSNYGAWRLDSLKADS
-4478 NIEELISDLEAEAEK
+4478 EELIKRATE
-4493 ARQKAEKLS
+4493 LS
-4502 SKQAGA
+4502 ENQTEA
-4508 IEGAKINLEK
+4508 IEAAKTDLEK
-4518 LLSVELNYFMPL
+4518 LLNVELQYFMPL
-4530 VHQVLQTHIK
+4530 IHQVLQTHIK
-4540 QYGKD
+4540 QYGKE
-4545 TPLYFSGSDITERTQ
+4545 TPLFFTGSDATMLTQ
-4560 GGTGRTALIYAGPE
+4560 ANPRTAQIYAGPE
-4574 EVKYSKA
+4574 EVKYSR
-4581 EIDLIKYQLAYDESL
+4581 EEVDMIKYKLAYDEQL
-4596 TLNNNNYNIVITK
+4596 TLKMNDYNIVVEK
-4609 DSVTADPIPQDELDF
+4609 DRVTGDPIPQDEMDF

-4629 TEAKKNPE
+4629 TEAKKNPQ
-4637 TNNRII
+4637 TNDDII
-4643 GNQVAITKASPISV
+4643 KRQVQLTQGSPISV
-4657 GPIYTMLS
+4657 GAIYTMLS
-4665 RVPGVSLVYQPSIE
+4665 KVPGVSLQYQPKID
-4679 GIQGSPG
+4679 GLKGSTG

-4699 PFLFGLDFTAQQKKE
+4699 PLLFGLDFSAQQKKE
-4714 QSYPKIIFD
+4714 NTYPRLTLAESDIK
-4723 KSNIQKIMN
+4723 KIMN
-4732 GTKIIT
+4732 GTKTMT
-4738 NRLNALTGDSEFYT
+4738 NRINALSTDSEFYT

-4772 TDVVTIT
+4772 TDIVTIT

-4786 TTRTLD
+4786 TNRTLD
-4792 QFAKAEGFK
+4792 QFAKSEGFK

-4806 KKNNLFSASFI
+4806 KKNNLLSASFI
-4817 NRGQA
+4817 NKGQA

-4830 VNSVRNVS
+4830 VNSVRSVS

-4855 YLEENSGTFPKEFN
+4855 YLEENNGVFPKEFN

>member
-124 ANTPVGTI
+124 ANTPVGTT

-173 ERLDKDKTRIY
+173 ERLDRDKTRIY

-216 ALNKMPDAQMTKETS
+216 ALNKMPDAQMAKETS
-231 DLLLRMN
+231 DLLARMN
-238 SINKNETGTGDVTL
+238 AINKDGTGTGDVTL

-264 KGVPL
+264 KGIPL

-312 IILPGEEARLRRK
+312 IILPGEEARLRMK

-335 REKTGKTIQEFA
+335 KEKTGKTIQEFA

-372 KFILPIT
+372 KFILPVT

-430 SGETVIKLGNGTIVQ
+430 SGETIIKLGNGTIVQ

-450 IKPDLATKI
+450 IKSDLATKI

-472 RFDWYTQFYAKE
+472 KFDWYTQFYAKE
-484 IVNIPNSTRRHQV
+484 IVDIPNSTRRHQV
-497 YIDKDTG
+497 YFDKDTG
-504 VLTFKYFTFTGKQI
+504 VLTFKYFDFTGKQV

-530 LNLGDKN
+530 LNLEDRNLAKN
-537 LVEDNKKKIFEIL
+537 NKEKIVEIL
-550 MTGKTS
+550 MKGKTS

-563 AKFDYSQPLLSSG
+563 AKFDYSQPLLSKG
-576 TYMDYVD
+576 TYTDYVD
-583 GERVEKSY
+583 GEFVEKNY
-591 IDFLRQQDGEIILGK
+591 IDFLRQQDGEILLSK

-623 ILGEIT
+623 VLGEIT

-749 GSLAETDFNNK
+749 GSLAETDFNSK
-760 EARREPVPV
+760 EARREPVSV

-789 SKTVTGDQAKVG
+789 SKTVTEDQAKVG

-821 DLIDGFELNRSSKL
+821 DLIDGFELGRSASL
-835 PNNVTAAQIEKAI
+835 PNGVTAAQVENAI
-848 EWWKNSPLAQ
+848 KWWKNSPLAQ
-858 YIKLIQA
+858 YTKLIQA

-902 PTTGGTMVDGY
+902 PTTGGTMVDAY

-918 VFSQLFLTKEEKR
+918 VFSQLFLTKEEKT
-931 ALYDEVRKLKP
+931 ALYNEVRKLKP
-942 EYANLSSREIEEM
+942 EYAKLSSREVEEM

-1013 ELFQNLYFASKNPAL
+1013 ELFQNLYFASKNPKL

-1036 SNVLF
+1036 SNVAL

-1054 QEDALDEID
+1054 QEDALDDID

-1073 LLSTVVDNTFEKKG
+1073 LLSTVADNTFEKKG

-1144 AVAIIRSNK
+1144 AVAIIRSNQ

-1210 DIIVVNSI
+1210 DIIIVNSI

-1499 DSAFTRRDVDNNT
+1499 DSAFTRRDADNNT

-1659 NEHIND
+1659 NEHVND

-1912 AQIKGYFTNK
+1912 AEIKGYFTNK

-1936 DKTLMDRLKFDNLT
+1936 DKTLIDRLKFDNLT

-2064 ERRYKN
+2064 ERRYKT

-2111 MLKVLQ
+2111 LLKKLQ
-2117 KKWSDAQENL
+2117 NKWSDAQENL
-2127 YQRIINKEDVKAS
+2127 FQRIVNKEDVKAS

-2182 TDFESLHRQMMR
+2182 TDFESLHRQMMK

-2404 GGPTFRNPTDAE
+2404 GGPRFEKPTDAE
-2416 RKAFMGTNN
+2416 RKKFLGTNN
-2425 FPFYDT
+2425 LPFYDT
-2431 ETVDLGAKYKG
+2431 ETVDLDAKYKG
-2442 LNKDEL
+2442 LSKDEL
-2448 KSRLDAMK
+2448 KSKLDAMK
-2456 RVETQYFT
+2456 RVKTEHFT
-2464 PINKYVFNIEL
+2464 PTNRYIFTVERD
-2475 EYLEA
+2475 YLEA
-2480 LVSGKKPKGTT
+2480 IVNGKKPKGTT

-2496 SAMKVGIA
+2496 SAMKVAIA
-2504 LQGDFENLLYL
+2504 LQGDFEHLLNL
-2515 KHIDGKPIE
+2515 KHIDGQPIE

-2532 IKNEEWLDTEDN
+2532 IKNEEWLNTEDN

-2607 KNGNLYKPAASNKD
+2607 KNGNLYKPVASNKD
-2621 FMAEADKIK
+2621 FIAEANKIK

-2774 PADYDM
+2774 PAEYNM
-2780 RLNVRHNKIGDHISI
+2780 RLNLRHNKIGDHISI

-2856 VSQPMIREFAEQQRL
+2856 VSQPMIREYAEQQRL
-2871 IGGDYGAILGIAPS
+2871 IGGDYGSILGIAPS

-2909 IMDGVRPD
+2909 IMDGVSPD
-2917 IEFNVEFRPVDDF
+2917 TEFRFSVEFRPVENYT
-2930 REKPKPMMTNVK
+2930 EKPKPIMTNVN
-2942 KKQLALEIQRGNINP
+2942 KKQLAIEIQKGNINP
-2957 LEILRVYPVKGGPSK
+2957 LEIMRIYQTRGPK
-2972 ADIYFA
+2972 KVDIYFA
-2978 PDLRNQLYYNAADF
+2978 PDLRNQLYYEATGF
-2992 AIKKA
+2992 ALSKA

-3006 DMMQNI
+3006 NTMQNI
-3012 IESKKNI
+3012 IESKKNV
-3019 NDLNNE
+3019 NDLSNPE
-3025 QIIAQMGMFL
+3025 IISEMAMFL

-3259 AYQKSQ
+3259 AYQKTQ

-3452 SNVRTDIEPSFD
+3452 SNVRVDIEPSFD
-3464 PEEIVSTVGQ
+3464 PEETGSVGKQ
-3474 QAPPVTPTNQ
+3474 TPP
-3484 IDFQEDQN
+3484 
-3492 TGYAARTRINASADA
+3492 
-3507 TIALAT
+3507 
-3513 DFNSAGEK
+3513 
-3521 LTKSSVLAQNKMY
+3521 
-3534 IPIDASS
+3534 DASTDD
-3541 IQVTAERVNRI
+3541 TA
-3552 VDMLNSV
+3552 DD
-3559 NARTLNIAGNGIY
+3559 
-3572 TMRGKYTQA
+3572 K
-3581 QVDNFTYGL
+3581 
-3590 LKAVTESPRLNNKI
+3590 
-3604 ESVRSGGQTGF
+3604 
-3615 DEAGAKA
+3615 
-3622 GIRLGLPTIVLAPK
+3622 
-3636 GWKFRNISG
+3636 
-3645 VDISS
+3645 
-3650 ESSFKSRFSNIGSTA
+3650 
-3665 SDELFGLDI
+3665 LFGLDI

-3838 KQNET
+3838 KQNDT

-3937 DSKKVIQEIQDQK
+3937 DSKRVIQEIQDQK

-3972 DKLYSIYGKRTINLI
+3972 DKLYGIYDKRTITLI
-3987 DGPNVAYGAYV
+3987 DGPNVSYGAYV
-3998 DSPESRFSVSNLQLT
+3998 DSPESRFRVSDLELT

-4069 LLQNVIDAIKAEN
+4069 LLQNVIDAIKVEN

-4110 NERDHL
+4110 DEQKHL
-4116 DYNIYQ
+4116 EYRVDQ

-4178 LLHEIQNDNIEGL
+4178 LLHEIQNDNIERL
-4191 REGTDKLEKYT
+4191 REGTSKLEKYT

-4210 DLERG
+4210 DLEMG

-4221 TAKQGNLDVS
+4221 KAKRGNLDVS
-4231 KTNPLDLKIFRNP
+4231 KADPLDLRIFKSP
-4244 VYRRVVENQ
+4244 VYRRVVENK
-4253 FTDNSGDFTRFMDLY
+4253 FTDNSGDFTRFMDMY
-4268 RNDLVYLEKPEVHTD
+4268 TNDLVYLEKPEEYTD
-4283 QIRFQNNRIDELYT
+4283 QIRFQNNRIDKLYT
-4297 TIRILKNVQ
+4297 TIRILNSIQ
-4306 ASGGIEQFMSDS
+4306 ASGGIEQFISDS

-4332 TFDPRANFTFPQE
+4332 TYDPRAYFTFPQE

-4359 NFSDSSIEYYDVMK
+4359 NFSDSSIDYYDVMK
-4373 TLIPAYAPRTNRTK
+4373 ALVPAYAPRTNRTK

-4415 KQVILTNIRQR
+4415 KQVILTNIKQR

-4453 YNELVRLGK
+4453 YNELVRLRNL
-4462 SAADEAI
+4462 ATDEAI

-4478 NIEELISDLEAEAEK
+4478 NIEELISDLEAEAET
-4493 ARQKAEKLS
+4493 ARQKAGELS

-4530 VHQVLQTHIK
+4530 IHQVIQTHIK
-4540 QYGKD
+4540 QYGKN

-4581 EIDLIKYQLAYDESL
+4581 EIDLIKYQLAYDEGL
-4596 TLNNNNYNIVITK
+4596 TLNNNSYNIVVTK

-4665 RVPGVSLVYQPSIE
+4665 KVPGVSLVYQPSIE
-4679 GIQGSPG
+4679 GIYGSPG

-4699 PFLFGLDFTAQQKKE
+4699 PLLFGLDFTAQQKKE

-4855 YLEENSGTFPKEFN
+4855 YLEENSGIFPKEFN